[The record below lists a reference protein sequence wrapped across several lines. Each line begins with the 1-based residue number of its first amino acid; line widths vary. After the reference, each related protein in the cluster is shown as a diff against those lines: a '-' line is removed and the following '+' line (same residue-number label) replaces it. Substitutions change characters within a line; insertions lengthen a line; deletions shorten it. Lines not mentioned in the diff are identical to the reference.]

1 MLSAVGFP
9 KHGLKQH
16 AEIKKSQSDTCQ
28 VTNSPKDIEMTKIIK
43 NENQLLSKE
52 TCL

>member
-9 KHGLKQH
+9 RHGLKQH

-28 VTNSPKDIEMTKIIK
+28 VTNSQKDIEMTKIIK
-43 NENQLLSKE
+43 TENQ
-52 TCL
+52 